1 MSYYLEILLS
11 QEHPKSIFSKENQK
25 IIEIKRKTENLKEF
39 KNFATLAEIVDP
51 LKNLISQDEDG
62 DEGFSLGLFSLNENS
77 NSVVGMPVIASCL
90 DDYCLD
96 KKSGELEISSN
107 KKIREDDKLIKS
119 LEKSISMI
127 NSFNKNID
135 FQGKL
140 IFEKL
145 YYDLR
150 FSMQNKLSPKLL
162 EDKDNKENQQIFGEY
177 LEYDGLSIIIEEF
190 FETTN
195 KFFKENEI
203 TKILLKGERFIG
215 KI

>member
-1 MSYYLEILLS
+1 MNSE
-11 QEHPKSIFSKENQK
+11 E
-25 IIEIKRKTENLKEF
+25 ENLKEF
-39 KNFATLAEIVDP
+39 QNFAT
-51 LKNLISQDEDG
+51 
-62 DEGFSLGLFSLNENS
+62 SL
-77 NSVVGMPVIASCL
+77 SCL

-119 LEKSISMI
+119 FKKSISMI

-203 TKILLKGERFIG
+203 TKIFLKGERFIG
-215 KI
+215 KF